1 VRPPLTFESL
11 ASAFF
16 IAFAAAGLATQAS
29 RQRRAQVALLS
40 VTMAMGVIAASQAGE
55 AIRGW
60 LGHAYL
66 VAGYWIPAL
75 LIPSSDPP
83 GRFESWLVRSD
94 QWCRIAAISLPA
106 WAASILELSYLL
118 CYVLVPVAF
127 VLVWVS
133 GTMPDVDRFWTA
145 VLLSGFLCYASL
157 PWLVSRPPRT
167 LNAAAVASAGVHRVN
182 EFVLKRISHGLNTFP
197 SGHVAVSLAAALE
210 VMSISQ
216 PAGIVLL
223 VIASAI
229 AAGAV
234 LGRYH
239 YALDVVV
246 GAILGM
252 TVSGFV

>member
-1 VRPPLTFESL
+1 M
-11 ASAFF
+11 
-16 IAFAAAGLATQAS
+16 IAI
-29 RQRRAQVALLS
+29 
-40 VTMAMGVIAASQAGE
+40 GVIASSQAGE

-75 LIPSSDPP
+75 LVSSPDPP
-83 GRFESWLVRSD
+83 GRFESWLVRTD
-94 QWCRIAAISLPA
+94 AWCRMFAIRPPP
-106 WAASILELSYLL
+106 WAASILEMSYLL
-118 CYVLVPVAF
+118 CYVVVPAAF
-127 VLVWVS
+127 VLVWTS
-133 GTMPDVDRFWTA
+133 GTMADVDRFWTA

-157 PWLVSRPPRT
+157 PWLLSRPPRT
-167 LNAAAVASAGVHRVN
+167 LNAAVESAGVHGVN
-182 EFVLKRISHGLNTFP
+182 EFVLKRVSHGLNTFP

-210 VMSISQ
+210 VMQISR

-223 VIASAI
+223 TIASAI

-246 GAILGM
+246 GAILAL
-252 TVSGFV
+252 TITWFV

>member
-1 VRPPLTFESL
+1 M
-11 ASAFF
+11 
-16 IAFAAAGLATQAS
+16 
-29 RQRRAQVALLS
+29 VAI
-40 VTMAMGVIAASQAGE
+40 GVIAASQAGE

-60 LGHAYL
+60 LGHVYL

-75 LIPSSDPP
+75 LVSSSDPP
-83 GRFESWLVRSD
+83 GRFESWLVRTD
-94 QWCRIAAISLPA
+94 EWYRMFAIRPPP

-127 VLVWVS
+127 VLVWAS
-133 GTMPDVDRFWTA
+133 GTVADVDRFWTA

-157 PWLVSRPPRT
+157 PWLLSRPPRT
-167 LNAAAVASAGVHRVN
+167 LNAAVESAGVHRVN
-182 EFVLKRISHGLNTFP
+182 EFVLKRVSHGFNTFP

-210 VMSISQ
+210 VMQISQ

-223 VIASAI
+223 AIATAI

-246 GAILGM
+246 GAILGV
-252 TVSGFV
+252 TAAWFV

>member
-1 VRPPLTFESL
+1 VRAPLTFESL

-16 IAFAAAGLATQAS
+16 IALAVAAFATQAS
-29 RQRRAQVALLS
+29 THRRAQVALLS
-40 VTMAMGVIAASQAGE
+40 AFIATGVIAASQATE

-66 VAGYWIPAL
+66 VAAYWIPAL

-94 QWCRIAAISLPA
+94 RWCRIFAISPPA
-106 WAASILELSYLL
+106 WAASTLELSYLL

-127 VLVWVS
+127 VLVWTG
-133 GTMPDVDRFWTA
+133 GTIADVDRFWTA

-167 LNAAAVASAGVHRVN
+167 LNAAAVESAGVHGVN
-182 EFVLKRISHGLNTFP
+182 EFVLKRVSHGLNTFP

-210 VMSISQ
+210 VMPISQ

-239 YALDVVV
+239 YALDVLV
-246 GAILGM
+246 GAILGI
-252 TVSGFV
+252 TISLFV

>member
-1 VRPPLTFESL
+1 MRAPLTFESL

-16 IAFAAAGLATQAS
+16 IAFAVAALATQAS
-29 RQRRAQVALLS
+29 KHRRAQVALLS
-40 VTMAMGVIAASQAGE
+40 ALIAIGVIAASQAGE

-66 VAGYWIPAL
+66 VAAYWIPAL

-94 QWCRIAAISLPA
+94 QWCLIASSPPA
-106 WAASILELSYLL
+106 WAASILEFSYLL

-127 VLVWVS
+127 VLVWTG
-133 GTMPDVDRFWTA
+133 GTIADVDRFWTA

-167 LNAAAVASAGVHRVN
+167 LNAAAVDRAGLHGVN
-182 EFVLKRISHGLNTFP
+182 EFVLKRVSHGLNTFP

-210 VMSISQ
+210 VMPISQ

-239 YALDVVV
+239 YALDVLV
-246 GAILGM
+246 GAVLGI
-252 TVSGFV
+252 TISWFA

>member
-1 VRPPLTFESL
+1 M
-11 ASAFF
+11 
-16 IAFAAAGLATQAS
+16 IAIA
-29 RQRRAQVALLS
+29 
-40 VTMAMGVIAASQAGE
+40 VIAASQAGD

-75 LIPSSDPP
+75 LIPPSDPP

-94 QWCRIAAISLPA
+94 QWCRIFAISLPA

-127 VLVWVS
+127 VLVWTS
-133 GTMPDVDRFWTA
+133 GTMADVDRFWTA
-145 VLLSGFLCYASL
+145 VLLSGFFCYASL

-167 LNAAAVASAGVHRVN
+167 LNAALVANAGVHRVN

-252 TVSGFV
+252 TVSWFV

>member
-11 ASAFF
+11 AGAFF
-16 IAFAAAGLATQAS
+16 IALAVAALATQAS
-29 RQRRAQVALLS
+29 RHRRAQVALLS
-40 VTMAMGVIAASQAGE
+40 AMVAIGVIGVSQAGE
-55 AIRGW
+55 ALRGW

-75 LIPSSDPP
+75 LIPSANPP

-94 QWCRIAAISLPA
+94 QKFRIFAISLPA
-106 WAASILELSYLL
+106 SAASILELSYLL

-127 VLVWVS
+127 VVVWTS
-133 GTMPDVDRFWTA
+133 GTMADVDRFWTA

-167 LNAAAVASAGVHRVN
+167 LSVAAVASAGVHRVN

-197 SGHVAVSLAAALE
+197 SGHVAVSLASALE

-252 TVSGFV
+252 AVSGFV

>member
-1 VRPPLTFESL
+1 
-11 ASAFF
+11 
-16 IAFAAAGLATQAS
+16 
-29 RQRRAQVALLS
+29 
-40 VTMAMGVIAASQAGE
+40 MGVIAASQAGE

-94 QWCRIAAISLPA
+94 QWCRIFSISLPA
-106 WAASILELSYLL
+106 GAASILELSYLL

-127 VLVWVS
+127 VLVWTS
-133 GTMPDVDRFWTA
+133 GSMPDVDRFWTA

-167 LNAAAVASAGVHRVN
+167 LNPEVISNAGVHRVN
-182 EFVLKRISHGLNTFP
+182 VFVLKRVSHGLNTFP

-252 TVSGFV
+252 TVSWFV

>member
-1 VRPPLTFESL
+1 MV
-11 ASAFF
+11 
-16 IAFAAAGLATQAS
+16 AT
-29 RQRRAQVALLS
+29 
-40 VTMAMGVIAASQAGE
+40 GVIAASQAGE
-55 AIRGW
+55 ALRGW

-75 LIPSSDPP
+75 LIPSADPP

-94 QWCRIAAISLPA
+94 QWFRIFSVSLPA

-127 VLVWVS
+127 VLVWTS
-133 GTMPDVDRFWTA
+133 GTMADVDRFWTA
-145 VLLSGFLCYASL
+145 VLLSGFLCYVSL

-167 LNAAAVASAGVHRVN
+167 LSAAAVASAGVHRVN

-252 TVSGFV
+252 TVSWFV

>member
-1 VRPPLTFESL
+1 MV
-11 ASAFF
+11 
-16 IAFAAAGLATQAS
+16 AT
-29 RQRRAQVALLS
+29 
-40 VTMAMGVIAASQAGE
+40 GVIAATQAGE

-75 LIPSSDPP
+75 LIPSAGPP

-94 QWCRIAAISLPA
+94 QWFRIFAISLPA
-106 WAASILELSYLL
+106 SAASILELSYLL

-127 VLVWVS
+127 VVVWTS
-133 GTMPDVDRFWTA
+133 GTMADVDRFWTA
-145 VLLSGFLCYASL
+145 VLLSGFLCYVSL

-167 LNAAAVASAGVHRVN
+167 LSVAAVASAGVHRVN

-197 SGHVAVSLAAALE
+197 SGHVAVSLASALE

-252 TVSGFV
+252 AVSGFV